1 MKLLFCDNTIWGLC
15 NFREPVFRHFHE
27 RGHDIVLVAP
37 ADEGSQMKANVP
49 AYARHIPV
57 HLARTGRNPLSDIS
71 YMRQLYSIYR
81 RERPDYIF
89 HYTIKP
95 NIYGT
100 LAARLCGIPS
110 TAMVAGL
117 GYVFSSQ
124 GAVGNIARGLYRFGL
139 RYAQHV
145 FVLNRNNYDTML
157 AHKIC
162 SSDKIILLK
171 GGEGVETKR
180 ICETA
185 ADDDNTFM
193 MVARLLY
200 DKGYTEY
207 VEAAKLLKSRG
218 MNARFQLLGT
228 LDEAAPN
235 SVRRETLE
243 DDVAKGYVEYLGFST
258 SPMEIM
264 GKASVIVLPSNYKEG
279 LNRSLME
286 ACALGKPIITTD
298 IPGCRETVE
307 DGKNGY
313 LVPVKDA
320 QALAGAMTRY
330 LSLDADAKAAM
341 GHASRT
347 MAVERFDISHVIGEY
362 ERIVGQAYP
371 HNRYSG
377 SNVPAM

>member
-27 RGHDIVLVAP
+27 RGHEIVLVAP
-37 ADEGSQMKANVP
+37 SDDNTEMKTRIPGYVR
-49 AYARHIPV
+49 YIPV
-57 HLARTGRNPLSDIS
+57 KLARTGRNPLSDIS

-171 GGEGVETKR
+171 GGEGVDTKK
-180 ICETA
+180 ICEATA
-185 ADDDNTFM
+185 NNDNTFM

-200 DKGYTEY
+200 DKGYAEY

-218 MNARFQLLGT
+218 VNARFQLLGT

-243 DDVAKGYVEYLGFST
+243 ADVAKGYVEYLGFST